1 MEWRF
6 HRPVYL
12 RINFPANFEYEILLT
27 NQKAKTGGYEIV
39 CCFDN
44 IYSSFFHYRTM
55 DAHIHET
62 VLPFWR
68 EKVLQIDAKNKLICG
83 SAVAW
88 TKYGSCTLRLSGLL
102 IKLILKQSKI
112 IKLSPLQAV
121 LAHVT
126 KLNSS

>member
-39 CCFDN
+39 CFFNN
-44 IYSSFFHYRTM
+44 IYSSLFHYRTM

-88 TKYGSCTLRLSGLL
+88 TKYGSSTLRLSGLL
-102 IKLILKQSKI
+102 IKVILKQSKV
-112 IKLSPLQAV
+112 IK
-121 LAHVT
+121 
-126 KLNSS
+126 